1 MRTTSL
7 IGRRCKHSNV
17 FSRPVLITRG
27 LDLCN
32 MQTQCPAP
40 TSTQTPIVQSSGRT
54 RPEKVGGYYIGG
66 PPVPIPNTAVKPDCA
81 EDTCLETDRK
91 NRSLPTSLNPELKSS
106 GFFLYTVRYA
116 IMTAR
121 QNLEVSYYEIGRLWT
136 IC

>member
-1 MRTTSL
+1 MQYADSMP
-7 IGRRCKHSNV
+7 CSNLNPNTHCSV
-17 FSRPVLITRG
+17 FRAHG
-27 LDLCN
+27 
-32 MQTQCPAP
+32 
-40 TSTQTPIVQSSGRT
+40 
-54 RPEKVGGYYIGG
+54 PEKVGGYYIGG